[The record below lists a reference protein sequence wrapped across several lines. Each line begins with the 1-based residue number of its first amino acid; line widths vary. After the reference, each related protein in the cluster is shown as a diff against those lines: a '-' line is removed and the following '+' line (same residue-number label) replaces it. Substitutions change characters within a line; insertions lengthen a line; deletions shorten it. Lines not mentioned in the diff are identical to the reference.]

1 MEDYSNFDSLLND
14 ILENP
19 ELIMQKD
26 FSQEQLLK
34 IQKKLNPYS
43 NIACAPIINE
53 QRKVVACS
61 YTNLRE
67 DYLKRL
73 TMTSLV
79 GFLYQMYNEWE
90 VDPIHRRWIP
100 ESKKIDAAKSTY
112 FEIDKLVER
121 MECMLDITKSAQLAN
136 NEAIA
141 ARTELNDTQLVAN
154 MNSSPMDPEKVFAL
168 NNAVVELETKA
179 AGLLYASTHM
189 VMMTGKEANDRLPS
203 TVEHVSQF
211 PEVKEVFKQYPPPI
225 VSQLELPEKQGK
237 AILKDFLDQ
246 FLKFDPSKHVKNGSS
261 SETIKAEV
269 ITINGTDVI
278 IDTADPGHLPLQT
291 VFATAPKASDEH
303 KEALSII
310 LQNQRTYT
318 AACTILRDE
327 DLIDSMVIAIAD
339 LNQFKHYLFP
349 VASTSD
355 AATAQSVPPQDTF
368 HRWNY
373 YTEVNYEELR
383 TITEAIYPERSDL
396 DWAIG
401 IWNTFEGTSD
411 EIKDAF
417 DKYCQKYQEEF
428 PSSVKALE
436 IGGWSLLADFKEN
449 RKKIEFYNRNTE
461 VLKRILDRH
470 TEDKKLG
477 AELMKNRIRQVKA
490 KNIAEDGP
498 DAQGLT
504 KYRNDSN
511 GSNLPGAEKVIS
523 NREMLNLEKAKG
535 NIKAAQ
541 ELEHVE
547 KLEEQINILTSTKK
561 LRELTNIEQ
570 TDLNNALR
578 TIELARQMAEV
589 PKDAIQIDVFTNDT
603 TDGGQFMKSSFYT
616 KSEELVESH
625 YK

>member
-1 MEDYSNFDSLLND
+1 MDDNSNFDSLLND

-19 ELIMQKD
+19 ELIFQKD
-26 FSQEQLLK
+26 FSPEQLLK

-43 NIACAPIINE
+43 SIASSPIVDE
-53 QRKVVACS
+53 RRKVVACS

-90 VDPIHRRWIP
+90 VEPIHRRWIP
-100 ESKKIDAAKSTY
+100 ESKKVDASKTTY

-121 MECMLDITKSAQLAN
+121 MECLLDITKSAQIAH
-136 NEAIA
+136 NEAVS
-141 ARTELNDTQLVAN
+141 ARTELKDAQLVAD
-154 MNSSPMDPEKVFAL
+154 MNSTPIDVFAL

-189 VMMTGKEANDRLPS
+189 VMMTGKEATDRLPL
-203 TVEHVSQF
+203 TIEYTSQF
-211 PEVKEVFKQYPPPI
+211 AGVKEIFKQYPPPV

-237 AILKDFLDQ
+237 AILKTFLDQ

-261 SETIKAEV
+261 AETIQAEI
-269 ITINGTDVI
+269 ITINGTDVV
-278 IDTADPGHLPLQT
+278 IDVADPGHLPLQT
-291 VFATAPKASDEH
+291 VFAEAPKASAEH

-310 LQNQRTYT
+310 LQNQRTYN
-318 AACTILRDE
+318 AVCTILRDE

-339 LNQFKHYLFP
+339 IEQFKHYLFP
-349 VASTSD
+349 VSATSD
-355 AATAQSVPPQDTF
+355 AVTAQTVPPQDTF

-401 IWNTFEGTSD
+401 IWNTFEGTTD
-411 EIKDAF
+411 EIKESF

-498 DAQGLT
+498 DAQGLSQ
-504 KYRNDSN
+504 YRNAAN

-535 NIKAAQ
+535 SIKAAQ
-541 ELEHVE
+541 ELEFIE
-547 KLEEQINILTSTKK
+547 KIEERIDILTTTKK
-561 LRELTNIEQ
+561 MRELSSIEETELKTLLQNI
-570 TDLNNALR
+570 NS
-578 TIELARQMAEV
+578 ARQMAEV

-616 KSEELVESH
+616 KSEELIDSH